1 VPFDSMSSALCVV
14 GRAADILDDA
24 GGVSRMWIAESHFVS
39 LFSINV
45 GLVVIVE
52 RRRRNRRIIFR
63 NEYGDCI
70 VVTSVMMLI
79 LKSWL

>member
-1 VPFDSMSSALCVV
+1 VPLVSMSNARCVV

-24 GGVSRMWIAESHFVS
+24 RGFSRMWIAESHFVS
-39 LFSINV
+39 LFSTNV
-45 GLVVIVE
+45 GMVVIVE

-79 LKSWL
+79 LRKWL